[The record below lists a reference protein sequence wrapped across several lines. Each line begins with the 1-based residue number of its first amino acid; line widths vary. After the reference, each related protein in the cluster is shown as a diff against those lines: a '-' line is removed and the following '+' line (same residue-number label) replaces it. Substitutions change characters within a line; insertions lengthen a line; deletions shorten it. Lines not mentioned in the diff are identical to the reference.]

1 MTFLLSPEQAGR
13 IRDAVRLVRYGGFVA
28 FLALILSFVTEP
40 AIYGFAL
47 GPIAFAFLAFATY
60 PLLRPAGA
68 GFALAVAALGLG
80 AAIVETIGVIVPT
93 STGSHLRVSSI
104 FGAGT
109 IGIGAW
115 FIGFGALTR
124 DAVTLPLEITAK
136 VMRGGLGF
144 ALIGAGWFI
153 EDATLSLAAI
163 GGGLLLANGLNPL
176 FKYLRTYGLPAEP
189 VAAVE
194 AAEAAPSESPAG

>member
-1 MTFLLSPEQAGR
+1 MTLLLSPEQAGR

-28 FLALILSFVTEP
+28 FLALLLSFVAEP

-47 GPIAFAFLAFATY
+47 GPIAFAFLAAATY
-60 PLLRPAGA
+60 PLLRPAGSGYA
-68 GFALAVAALGLG
+68 MAVAGLGLG
-80 AAIVETIGVIVPT
+80 AAIVEAIGVIAPT

-115 FIGFGALTR
+115 FVGFAALSR
-124 DAVTLPLEITAK
+124 DAVTIPLEITAK
-136 VMRGGLGF
+136 LMRGGLGF

-153 EDATLSLAAI
+153 EDPTMSLAAI
-163 GGGLLLANGLNPL
+163 GGGLLLANGVNPL
-176 FKYLRTYGLPAEP
+176 FKYLRRYGLPDEP
-189 VAAVE
+189 VAAPKAV
-194 AAEAAPSESPAG
+194 EAAPSEIAAG